1 MRTLDAVRRVVV
13 GPGTDEI
20 TLVPVPE
27 SKVEDADDSQVK
39 RLDVTDVRARVD
51 KLLPALPA
59 IVVYFES
66 TRLPLRRDQPL
77 G

>member
-1 MRTLDAVRRVVV
+1 M